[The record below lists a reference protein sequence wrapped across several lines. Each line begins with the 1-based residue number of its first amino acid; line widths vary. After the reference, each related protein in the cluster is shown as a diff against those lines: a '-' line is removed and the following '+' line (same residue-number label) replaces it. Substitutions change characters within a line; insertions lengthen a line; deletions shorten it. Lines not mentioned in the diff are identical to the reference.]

1 MQEKENYLYPV
12 IGSEVTESVN
22 FGMDPPFNKKF
33 KTTYMKDVLIIEDS
47 TAVSLVIH
55 KFLKNLGYE
64 NIYTCTNGR
73 KGIKI
78 FRELAD
84 FSKTPIVFLDYS
96 LPDMTGDQI
105 MEQIFDINP
114 DAKIIIESANEKND
128 EAIKEILRH
137 GAYDFLEKPIR
148 FENIRNIMKVIEKEE
163 EIIEDK
169 QDYNFNVKW

>member
-12 IGSEVTESVN
+12 IGSAVSESVN
-22 FGMDPPFNKKF
+22 FGMDPPLNKKIE
-33 KTTYMKDVLIIEDS
+33 TVHTKDVLIVEDS
-47 TAVSLVIH
+47 AAVSLVIH

-64 NIYTCTNGR
+64 NVYTCTSGR

-78 FRELAD
+78 FEELAD
-84 FSKTPIVFLDYS
+84 FSRTPIVFLDYS

-105 MEQIFDINP
+105 MEQIFEINP

-128 EAIKEILRH
+128 EVIKEILRR

-148 FENIRNIMKVIEKEE
+148 FENIKHIMKVIEKEDD
-163 EIIEDK
+163 IIEDK
-169 QDYNFNVKW
+169 QDYNFDVKW